1 MIGFSKG
8 SGSDKGQG
16 PSCKIIRENSGPVY
30 DFKKYLGL
38 KGKCRDL
45 IIIRFKQWRICLQ
58 K

>member
-45 IIIRFKQWRICLQ
+45 TIIRFK
-58 K
+58 

>member
-1 MIGFSKG
+1 MIDLVKVRGRIR
-8 SGSDKGQG
+8 GQG